1 MDSYKKYFL
10 TKNIYD
16 EYFIWEDV
24 NGLGPVKQVNPGLGD
39 IFWKGDTAE
48 RITFQLNKE
57 QVKPILERYK
67 CDNDC
72 IVDLKIEITYADV
85 LEIEKN
91 CKKILKKI

>member
-1 MDSYKKYFL
+1 MDSSKKYFL
-10 TKNIYD
+10 TKNIHD

-48 RITFQLNKE
+48 RITFQLSKD

-91 CKKILKKI
+91 YKKC